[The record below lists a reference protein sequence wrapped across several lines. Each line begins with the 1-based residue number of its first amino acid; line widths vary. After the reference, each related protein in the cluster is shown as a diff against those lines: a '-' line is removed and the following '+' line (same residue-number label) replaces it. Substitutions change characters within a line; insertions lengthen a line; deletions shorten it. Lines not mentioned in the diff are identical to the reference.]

1 MGLMELPRAEPGQLI
16 VTPHPMLLD
25 GQRNTVWEARPGESL
40 YALLMRNVPELDGQ
54 PWAVSIGGVV
64 VERHLWHHVHP
75 KAGQVIEVRG
85 GVGRSALAVVAM
97 IALTYFTFGGGAI
110 AGFTLGTSTA
120 LGTLAVQ
127 SAVYIAGSMLI
138 NKVLAPK
145 PPKAV
150 GQQQDSVYSIT
161 GARNQ
166 LRPYD
171 PLPLLFGRVRVTP
184 DLLSKPY
191 TWYEGNDQYL
201 GMLLCAGINVGRVEE
216 FYNGDTLLGTYEG
229 AQVFHAGYSQMPE
242 QAIPLYSNA
251 DVIDGGQLI
260 DTGSDPKHQPSAWVE
275 RTGSPDTARLVVAIE
290 YQLYDKT
297 SKGKDKNNA
306 ERVEIQYRPTGTTSW
321 LSFGS
326 YTLNSNTTKLHRVG
340 FAKDV
345 ARGQFDVRV
354 RTAGLNTNGSGAQAV
369 FAWTTLTSVQVDDAD
384 YTGIS
389 RTGVKLK
396 ATGQLNGSPDELRA
410 IGHADPIPVWTGT
423 EWVTQETSN
432 PGAQILAYARGIVRE
447 GRLLGGMALSD
458 GQIDIES
465 LKAFSLHCAANG
477 YRYDFLI
484 KDARN
489 HDQVLSAIAL
499 AGFAQI
505 TWAGGRLGVV
515 WAAQD
520 QPLSGVVNMGTIKKG
535 QFQVDYSLSN
545 AADGIEYTYIDDA
558 TWETK
563 TLRVPAP
570 GVITMLNPAQV
581 TGEGVTTEEH
591 AARMARW
598 HLAQSLYQY
607 KDISYSTDIEHLSY
621 QRLSVLAMQHDMTQ
635 WGTGGRVVAAAASA
649 GTVTLRLDEP
659 VPAPPSGVGYIGL
672 RIPGERVYRVLKV
685 KPFTGES
692 DTIELLDEWPSDA
705 AVPGAM
711 PNNPAHDTLWIYDFK
726 QTPGLR
732 VRVVSVEPESDLKGA
747 SVRVVQEGAEFWN
760 YVLTGDYVPSP
771 SGSLLQTRPVA
782 SNLRVTEQQVVQG
795 NTTFTELTATFD
807 VSGPVGNVVVR
818 AAIDGQELEEVAQ
831 TQTRMATWRIPSAG
845 AYNIVVRPF
854 SPDGEP
860 GVAVSATY
868 ITAGADLPP
877 ELVDLF
883 DVEQRSGGVRL
894 YTWGWLA
901 ETIQSP
907 DFAGVEIRYIAGSVS
922 SPVWEDMTPVGDTG
936 YHTAPFEVVVPEAGT
951 WTFSCRTRNSNG
963 VLSTGARTVTRTLEG
978 NLGEQLEGIGE
989 DLDAITQEQVA
1000 QQQKFDQEKADRVQG
1015 DLDNATAVAEESAAR
1030 AAAIATEQ
1038 TNRGNAILAEQ
1049 TARAAGFAAEATAR
1063 TSAIN
1068 ASAATAADNLLN
1080 ATLALEAKIT
1090 TEATIRQSADE
1101 SFSNQLATISAGTGE
1116 QFDTGGGIWYFDNNV
1131 EGWTAVSGSGITVV
1145 DGWLRPDFSANSTQN
1160 VQSPLLAFDSTAYRY
1175 VKFRLR
1181 KAGNPG
1187 VWRGWLRW
1195 ITAADQ
1201 TYDTAKQVSI
1211 PEPTFDA
1218 NGIATID
1225 VKDIP
1230 WPAGVTRVRIYP
1242 YSGMTSAGNYVEYD
1256 WIALGRPSPGA
1267 SAAALQ
1273 EERTARISGDA
1284 AEATQRT
1291 ALGVQVRGNYTGTD
1305 PAQLQSGLLYQE
1317 RQVRIAAEGV
1327 IATDVSNLQARMPAG
1342 SGKVATEASV
1352 TAEASARASGDEANA
1367 SRTTAIESRL
1377 PAGGGALAT
1386 AAAVDAV
1393 QANVNTVDGKVT
1405 ANTDSIQRLTA
1416 AVGSALTLFNP
1427 SFELDTGW
1435 NGSPSSDLDTIPT
1448 GYRYVTTDPHSG
1460 ARHLRIEGGG
1470 QGAIYNRSKVTVAV
1484 GDDVDLSFWCGSMGA
1499 PSPDGYVRLSVAWRK
1514 ADGSSNGAV
1523 ATTAQQLT
1531 PVGRWA
1537 KVVGK
1542 LPQPPAGTAYG
1553 ILYIQTNHT
1562 VGAWA
1567 VDDVQVSKV
1576 GDTAA
1581 ATAQSLAAL
1590 SNTVTQQGQDIS
1602 AVSTRLGTVEARV
1615 PSGTGVLA
1623 TGAAVDAVQASV
1635 ALVDGKVTANA
1646 DSISKLSAAIGN
1658 VIAVQNPS
1666 FETVAGNIGWGTDIL
1681 GSNNTLPAATTFTDS
1696 YAAQGKY
1703 SVRMSGGPDAPNRI
1717 MYNAQQ
1723 FSLQGVKRIWLS
1735 LDSRTAG
1742 APPEGTQVRIGLRY
1756 YDANGAQIANSYIP
1770 WFTATGGTW
1779 QWGQNIVS
1787 GWHTPLAGAASA
1799 RVILYV
1805 QGLTAGVILL
1815 DDVQVNVETATGA
1828 AIAQSL
1834 ATVSNTVTQ
1843 QGQDIAA
1850 TSVRLG
1856 IVEAR
1861 QPAGSGELATA
1872 ASVSTVETASVSRD
1886 EALGMRTA
1894 VIEARVPAG
1903 TDKLANEAR
1912 VVAAET
1918 AAADA
1923 TGAVASQL
1931 TQVKATADGANASIT
1946 NLMEVSATTNSIGL
1960 VDGGFEGSK
1969 GWGSSS
1975 TVDQPSYNLPSTA
1988 QYWADTYRSGLRSL
2002 RFNPGI
2008 ASAASVFNN
2017 SWLRVKTGQKIR
2029 VTYWARITG
2038 SVPTSAGYIRVS
2050 ARTYRTDG
2058 TNPYVAIGASSP
2070 VTSLSSTWQ
2079 KLTEVYTVPTGVTIM
2094 QFAMQCLNNN
2104 ANTAVYVDDVSAE
2117 LIGEEGEIARA
2128 KVTNVLDVDGNI
2140 SGTVSENDGVR
2151 SSYSILAS
2159 VFRVVSKLTGMGM
2172 EWLDGYLRIWKGSAQ
2187 LVLGHSFGSGDLVM
2201 WYGPNVGAA
2210 NCTKSNGLFHLDTS
2224 GGGYFGGS
2232 LSAGTLKN
2240 AVQTT
2245 TTVTTGTELIN
2256 GPFDTN
2262 GNTRSVV
2269 LSFSRTMAY
2278 VSNAYGTSG
2287 FTAGAGEN
2295 TATIRLYRK
2304 IGSAAETLWQTLN
2317 AAGMV
2322 DIFNE
2327 GDAPDRANSRWG
2339 GALTVNDTSPAGQQV
2354 TYRAVITG
2362 YTSQS
2367 VSHPGTI
2374 NSITTTQNLAI
2385 IATEQ

>member
-1 MGLMELPRAEPGQLI
+1 MRYVTLIDLGAGQLPAQTPSPARQAAWFPVVHTAAVVPPVTDAEVTPVADGVLLEWSAVESGGALVTYIIERGPTETGPWEEIARTTETRYLYSDGRGQTWFFRITPSVRGKPGQGDI
-16 VTPHPMLLD
+16 VVGT
-25 GQRNTVWEARPGESL
+25 
-40 YALLMRNVPELDGQ
+40 PEL
-54 PWAVSIGGVV
+54 
-64 VERHLWHHVHP
+64 
-75 KAGQVIEVRG
+75 
-85 GVGRSALAVVAM
+85 
-97 IALTYFTFGGGAI
+97 
-110 AGFTLGTSTA
+110 
-120 LGTLAVQ
+120 
-127 SAVYIAGSMLI
+127 
-138 NKVLAPK
+138 
-145 PPKAV
+145 
-150 GQQQDSVYSIT
+150 
-161 GARNQ
+161 
-166 LRPYD
+166 
-171 PLPLLFGRVRVTP
+171 
-184 DLLSKPY
+184 
-191 TWYEGNDQYL
+191 
-201 GMLLCAGINVGRVEE
+201 
-216 FYNGDTLLGTYEG
+216 
-229 AQVFHAGYSQMPE
+229 
-242 QAIPLYSNA
+242 
-251 DVIDGGQLI
+251 
-260 DTGSDPKHQPSAWVE
+260 
-275 RTGSPDTARLVVAIE
+275 
-290 YQLYDKT
+290 
-297 SKGKDKNNA
+297 
-306 ERVEIQYRPTGTTSW
+306 
-321 LSFGS
+321 
-326 YTLNSNTTKLHRVG
+326 
-340 FAKDV
+340 V
-345 ARGQFDVRV
+345 ARQNALD
-354 RTAGLNTNGSGAQAV
+354 
-369 FAWTTLTSVQVDDAD
+369 
-384 YTGIS
+384 
-389 RTGVKLK
+389 
-396 ATGQLNGSPDELRA
+396 
-410 IGHADPIPVWTGT
+410 
-423 EWVTQETSN
+423 QEK
-432 PGAQILAYARGIVRE
+432 E
-447 GRLLGGMALSD
+447 ERLLG
-458 GQIDIES
+458 
-465 LKAFSLHCAANG
+465 
-477 YRYDFLI
+477 
-484 KDARN
+484 
-489 HDQVLSAIAL
+489 
-499 AGFAQI
+499 
-505 TWAGGRLGVV
+505 
-515 WAAQD
+515 
-520 QPLSGVVNMGTIKKG
+520 
-535 QFQVDYSLSN
+535 
-545 AADGIEYTYIDDA
+545 
-558 TWETK
+558 
-563 TLRVPAP
+563 
-570 GVITMLNPAQV
+570 
-581 TGEGVTTEEH
+581 
-591 AARMARW
+591 
-598 HLAQSLYQY
+598 
-607 KDISYSTDIEHLSY
+607 
-621 QRLSVLAMQHDMTQ
+621 
-635 WGTGGRVVAAAASA
+635 
-649 GTVTLRLDEP
+649 
-659 VPAPPSGVGYIGL
+659 
-672 RIPGERVYRVLKV
+672 
-685 KPFTGES
+685 
-692 DTIELLDEWPSDA
+692 
-705 AVPGAM
+705 
-711 PNNPAHDTLWIYDFK
+711 
-726 QTPGLR
+726 
-732 VRVVSVEPESDLKGA
+732 DL
-747 SVRVVQEGAEFWN
+747 E
-760 YVLTGDYVPSP
+760 
-771 SGSLLQTRPVA
+771 
-782 SNLRVTEQQVVQG
+782 
-795 NTTFTELTATFD
+795 
-807 VSGPVGNVVVR
+807 
-818 AAIDGQELEEVAQ
+818 
-831 TQTRMATWRIPSAG
+831 
-845 AYNIVVRPF
+845 
-854 SPDGEP
+854 
-860 GVAVSATY
+860 
-868 ITAGADLPP
+868 
-877 ELVDLF
+877 
-883 DVEQRSGGVRL
+883 
-894 YTWGWLA
+894 
-901 ETIQSP
+901 
-907 DFAGVEIRYIAGSVS
+907 
-922 SPVWEDMTPVGDTG
+922 
-936 YHTAPFEVVVPEAGT
+936 
-951 WTFSCRTRNSNG
+951 
-963 VLSTGARTVTRTLEG
+963 
-978 NLGEQLEGIGE
+978 
-989 DLDAITQEQVA
+989 
-1000 QQQKFDQEKADRVQG
+1000 
-1015 DLDNATAVAEESAAR
+1015 NATAVADEATAR

-1038 TNRGNAILAEQ
+1038 TDRASAIIAEQ
-1049 TARAAGFAAEATAR
+1049 TARAAAIAAEATAR
-1063 TSAIN
+1063 SNAIN
-1068 ASAATAADNLLN
+1068 ASAAASADNLLN
-1080 ATLALEAKIT
+1080 AQLALDAKIT
-1090 TEATIRQSADE
+1090 NEATLRQTADT
-1101 SFSNQLATISAGTGE
+1101 SLASQIATISAGTGE
-1116 QFDTGGGIWYFDNNV
+1116 QFDTGGGIWYFDTTA
-1131 EGWTAVSGSGITVV
+1131 EGWTAISGSGITVV

-1160 VQSPLLAFDSTAYRY
+1160 VQSPLLTFDSTSYRY
-1175 VKFRLR
+1175 VKFRMR
-1181 KAGNPG
+1181 KVGNPG

-1201 TYDTAKQVSI
+1201 TYDTAKQVLI

-1273 EERTARISGDA
+1273 EERTARINGDA

-1291 ALGVQVRGNYTGTD
+1291 TLGVQVRGNYTGTD

-1327 IATDVSNLQARMPAG
+1327 IATDVSSLKARMPAG
-1342 SGKVATEASV
+1342 NGKVATEASV
-1352 TAEASARASGDEANA
+1352 TSEASARVSGDEANA
-1367 SRTTAIESRL
+1367 TRTSAIEARI
-1377 PAGGGALAT
+1377 PAGTGPLAT

-1435 NGSPSSDLDTIPT
+1435 NGSASSDQDTIPT
-1448 GYRYVTTDPHSG
+1448 GYSYVTTDPHSG
-1460 ARHLRIEGGG
+1460 ARHLRINGGG
-1470 QGAIYNRSKVTVAV
+1470 QGAIYNRSKLTVAV
-1484 GDDVDLSFWCGSMGA
+1484 GDDVDVSFWCGSIG
-1499 PSPDGYVRLSVAWRK
+1499 STPDGYIRLSISWRK
-1514 ADGSSNGAV
+1514 ADGTSNGAV
-1523 ATTAQQLT
+1523 ATTAQQNT
-1531 PVGRWA
+1531 SVARWT

-1581 ATAQSLAAL
+1581 ATAQSLAAV

-1681 GSNNTLPAATTFTDS
+1681 GSNNALPAATTLTDS

-1779 QWGQNIVS
+1779 QWGQNVVS

-1805 QGLTAGVILL
+1805 QGLTAGVLLL
-1815 DDVQVNVETATGA
+1815 DDVQVNLETATGA
-1828 AIAQSL
+1828 AISQSL
-1834 ATVSNTVTQ
+1834 TAVSNTVTQ
-1843 QGQDIAA
+1843 QGQDISAVS
-1850 TSVRLG
+1850 TRLG
-1856 IVEAR
+1856 TVEAR
-1861 QPAGSGELATA
+1861 QPAGSGALATA
-1872 ASVSTVETASVSRD
+1872 ASVSAVDSASVSRD
-1886 EALGMRTA
+1886 EALGTRTGT
-1894 VIEARVPAG
+1894 IEARLPPG
-1903 TDKLANEAR
+1903 SDKLANEAR
-1912 VVAAET
+1912 VVAAES
-1918 AAADA
+1918 AAATA
-1923 TGAVASQL
+1923 TGAVATQL
-1931 TQVKATADGANASIT
+1931 TQVKATAEGANASIT
-1946 NLMEVSATTNSIGL
+1946 NLIEVSATTNSIGL

-1975 TVDQPSYNLPSTA
+1975 AVDQPSYNLPSTA

-2038 SVPTSAGYIRVS
+2038 WVPTSAGYIRVS

-2210 NCTKSNGLFHLDTS
+2210 NCNKSNGLFHLDTS